1 MSFIDDLFNEIAYIA
16 ASGMADVRFFGQD
29 ENGGE
34 SDGFVIIITPIAR
47 PFNSSAFADAM
58 KDETLFPAN
67 DNRFELI
74 PPDNDHRLDRIQAVE
89 EFLRE
94 TYEQRVREE
103 RPWRHATK
111 TDRSRRDVAMEA
123 YRANHTHFFAVSKQG
138 PRPRSSRNPRVR
150 T

>member
-1 MSFIDDLFNEIAYIA
+1 MSFIDDLFTETAYLA

-34 SDGFVIIITPIAR
+34 SDGFIIIILTPIAR
-47 PFNSSAFADAM
+47 PFNSPAFADAT
-58 KDETLFPAN
+58 KGATLFAN
-67 DNRFELI
+67 DNRFEPF
-74 PPDNDHRLDRIQAVE
+74 PPVNDHRIQAVE

-123 YRANHTHFFAVSKQG
+123 YRANHTH
-138 PRPRSSRNPRVR
+138 
-150 T
+150 

>member
-1 MSFIDDLFNEIAYIA
+1 MSFINDLFAEIAYIA

-29 ENGGE
+29 KNGGE
-34 SDGFVIIITPIAR
+34 SDGFIIIITPIAR
-47 PFNSSAFADAM
+47 PFNSPAFADAT
-58 KDETLFPAN
+58 KDAILFPAN
-67 DNRFELI
+67 DNRFEPF
-74 PPDNDHRLDRIQAVE
+74 PPDNDHRIQAVE

-103 RPWRHATK
+103 KERPWRHAK

-123 YRANHTHFFAVSKQG
+123 YRANHAHFFAVSVSKKG
-138 PRPRSSRNPRVR
+138 PRPRSSRNPRIR

>member
-1 MSFIDDLFNEIAYIA
+1 MSFIDNLFNEIAYIA

-34 SDGFVIIITPIAR
+34 SDGFIIIITPIAR
-47 PFNSSAFADAM
+47 PFNSPAFADAT
-58 KDETLFPAN
+58 KGATLFPAN

-74 PPDNDHRLDRIQAVE
+74 PPDNDHRIQAVE

-103 RPWRHATK
+103 KERPWRHAK

-138 PRPRSSRNPRVR
+138 PRPRSSRNPRIR